1 MAQKKQTKQKKK
13 KTRRSASVW
22 SDDIE
27 VYSDPV
33 NDWIAEQSA
42 EWSEKYSGKYLAIVD
57 YKVVAVEDTR
67 KAAYEKLDKL
77 CPERFYETDLEKVPT
92 VWYVP
97 RAEEMEMIL

>member
-1 MAQKKQTKQKKK
+1 MANQ
-13 KTRRSASVW
+13 KTRSRKKARRSTSIW

-27 VYSDPV
+27 LYSDPV
-33 NDWIAEQSA
+33 DDWIADQSE
-42 EWSEKYSGKYLAIVD
+42 EWSRKYSGKYLAIVD
-57 YKVVAVEDTR
+57 YRVVAIEDTR

-77 CPERFYETDLEKVPT
+77 CPERLYETDLEKVPT